1 MNETKKITAY
11 LGVGSNVGDRKN
23 YLKKA
28 LKLIEKEANIEV
40 EKVSHIYETEPW
52 PKHEIK
58 NGRPVENEK
67 QNWHL
72 NQVIRIET
80 SLEPMELLRTLQ
92 NIEVQMGKQQKLT
105 WGSRE
110 IDIDLLLYDNEILET
125 DEIKIPHPYMQE
137 RQFVLIP
144 LSEIAPE
151 LIDPRS
157 KKPFQEYLNEISEEY
172 IVRKYEGQ

>member
-1 MNETKKITAY
+1 MNERKKITVY
-11 LGVGSNVGDRKN
+11 LGLGSNVGDREAH
-23 YLKKA
+23 LKKA
-28 LKLIEKEANIEV
+28 LELIGKEVNIEV

-52 PKHEIK
+52 PKHEII

-72 NQVIRIET
+72 NQVIGIKT

-92 NIEVQMGKQQKLT
+92 NIEAQMGKQQKLT

-110 IDIDLLLYDNEILET
+110 IDIDLLIYDNEILES
-125 DEIKIPHPYMQE
+125 EELKIPHPYMQE

-144 LSEIAPE
+144 LLEIAPK
-151 LIDPRS
+151 LTDPRS
-157 KKPFQEYLNEISEEY
+157 KKPFQEYLKNIQTTH
-172 IVRKYEGQ
+172 IVKPYVAQ